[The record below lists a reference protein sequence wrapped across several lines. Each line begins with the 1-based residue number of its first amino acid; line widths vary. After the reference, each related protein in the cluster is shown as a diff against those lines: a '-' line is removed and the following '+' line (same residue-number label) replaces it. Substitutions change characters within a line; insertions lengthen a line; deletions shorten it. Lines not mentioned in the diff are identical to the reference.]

1 LRNETFSIFFC
12 RLDVKK
18 TCFQGPGGGGQ
29 QAGRGLEATSAAGRD
44 TEKELSGKVQ
54 PDSHAQVST
63 QRLRPEKMK
72 KRNNTKIL
80 QKI

>member
-1 LRNETFSIFFC
+1 ML
-12 RLDVKK
+12 KK
-18 TCFQGPGGGGQ
+18 ACFQGPGGGGQ

-63 QRLRPEKMK
+63 
-72 KRNNTKIL
+72 
-80 QKI
+80 

>member
-1 LRNETFSIFFC
+1 MALFLFFIVPKDTYFCIFFS

-44 TEKELSGKVQ
+44 TEKELSGEIQ
-54 PDSHAQVST
+54 PDSDAQVSS
-63 QRLRPEKMK
+63 
-72 KRNNTKIL
+72 
-80 QKI
+80 